1 VPRRSSR
8 AGAAILGY
16 CLLLTARGVA
26 QAPDLAPQP
35 PAAAPVTPPTAAPAP
50 APPPPPASPP
60 ADRRPA
66 PAPEGPPPSPPPA
79 DQTGGPSRPDPSAG
93 SPSAPEGPFDA
104 VRYELEGIEIVG
116 NTKTRRRVVEH
127 YVPFRQGDVL
137 DVDDPALELTRYR
150 LLGSGFFRDVQLSL
164 RKGSAR
170 GRVILVIEV
179 TERNTL
185 VVTDLAMGLSA
196 DADTDGRRRPLA
208 AFAGVAG
215 AERNLAGT
223 GITLGSA
230 LAISQGATTEK
241 AIDQFALRVR
251 FFDPAFLGSRWSL
264 SGELLYNDAL
274 DFFGNTAVRVDDSR
288 PTSASYATVEY
299 TRSGGQIG
307 VGHPTS
313 LSTRFWLNYRLETI
327 GDVRLP
333 RAAAHEYGG
342 MIEPIEFDIL
352 PGRSVLSTLRASLEH
367 DTRDHPWLPTRGWL
381 ASAALEMSLA
391 PAGSDYPYERLD
403 LRARRWWALPRNHV
417 VSIDVFAGVIAGEAP
432 FFEQYYVGDL
442 TDFQP
447 GRLLGLNFDRRPAPN
462 FLRTAIEEVRY
473 AEYAFK
479 LNTEYRLPLFRG
491 QRSIYAID
499 FFGSFGAFVL
509 AGPREVNRPAPK
521 YEGLSRIPIDLTGNI
536 GFRLDTSLGGFS
548 FTFSNVLGFLPV
560 RSGEGQ

>member
-1 VPRRSSR
+1 LPW
-8 AGAAILGY
+8 
-16 CLLLTARGVA
+16 
-26 QAPDLAPQP
+26 
-35 PAAAPVTPPTAAPAP
+35 
-50 APPPPPASPP
+50 SPP
-60 ADRRPA
+60 ADRTLVSGRTEPPGVSA
-66 PAPEGPPPSPPPA
+66 AAEGSF
-79 DQTGGPSRPDPSAG
+79 
-93 SPSAPEGPFDA
+93 EA

-116 NTKTRRRVVEH
+116 NTKTRRGVVEH

-150 LLGSGFFRDVQLSL
+150 LLGSGFFRHVQLSL

-179 TERNTL
+179 AERNTL

-230 LAISQGATTEK
+230 LAISQGATTEE

-307 VGHPTS
+307 LGHPTS

-333 RAAAHEYGG
+333 RAAAHDYGG

-381 ASAALEMSLA
+381 ASAALELSLA

-417 VSIDVFAGVIAGEAP
+417 VGIDLFAGAIAGDAP

-479 LNTEYRLPLFRG
+479 INAEYRLPLYRG

-521 YEGLSRIPIDLTGNI
+521 YEGWSRIPIDLTGNI
-536 GFRLDTSLGGFS
+536 GFRLDTSMGGFS

>member
-1 VPRRSSR
+1 VLVGQSPGRPV
-8 AGAAILGY
+8 GA
-16 CLLLTARGVA
+16 V
-26 QAPDLAPQP
+26 D
-35 PAAAPVTPPTAAPAP
+35 
-50 APPPPPASPP
+50 S
-60 ADRRPA
+60 
-66 PAPEGPPPSPPPA
+66 
-79 DQTGGPSRPDPSAG
+79 DPSQQG
-93 SPSAPEGPFDA
+93 EGTPEA
-104 VRYELEGIEIVG
+104 VRYLLEGVAIVG
-116 NTKTRRRVVEH
+116 NTKTRRGVVEN
-127 YVPFRQGDVL
+127 YVPFHRGDVL

-150 LLGSGFFRDVQLSL
+150 LLGTGFFRDVQLSL

-170 GRVILVIEV
+170 GRVILVVEV

-208 AFAGVAG
+208 AFAGIAG

-251 FFDPAFLGSRWSL
+251 FFDPAFLGSRWAL
-264 SGELLYNDAL
+264 SGELLYNNAL
-274 DFFGNTAVRVDDSR
+274 DFFGNTAVLVDDSR
-288 PTSASYATVEY
+288 PTSASYAVVEY

-313 LSTRFWLNYRLETI
+313 LSTRLWLSYRLETI

-333 RAAAHEYGG
+333 RAASHEYGG
-342 MIEPIEFDIL
+342 MREPIDFKIL

-381 ASAALEMSLA
+381 ASAAAELSLA
-391 PAGSDYPYERLD
+391 PVGSDYPYQRVD
-403 LRARRWWALPRNHV
+403 LRARHWWSLPNHHV
-417 VSIDVFAGVIAGEAP
+417 VGLDLFAGAIAGDAP

-473 AEYAFK
+473 AEYALK
-479 LNTEYRLPLFRG
+479 VNTEYRIPVFRG
-491 QRSIYAID
+491 QRSIFAID

-509 AGPREVNRPAPK
+509 AGPREVFNPAPK
-521 YEGLSRIPIDLTGNI
+521 YQGLARIPMDLTANL
-536 GFRLDTSLGGFS
+536 GFRLDTSMGGFT

-560 RSGEGQ
+560 RQGEGQ

>member
-1 VPRRSSR
+1 MRSHPRVSLVNVGPVPPIALPRRSSR
-8 AGAAILGY
+8 AGSVILGVW
-16 CLLLTARGVA
+16 LLLTSRALVA
-26 QAPDLAPQP
+26 QTPDLAP
-35 PAAAPVTPPTAAPAP
+35 AAPVVAPPP
-50 APPPPPASPP
+50 APPAPTPPPVSPQP
-60 ADRRPA
+60 ADRA
-66 PAPEGPPPSPPPA
+66 PPPQLLESASLALSAP
-79 DQTGGPSRPDPSAG
+79 DGPS
-93 SPSAPEGPFDA
+93 EA

-127 YVPFRQGDVL
+127 YVPFRQGDIL
-137 DVDDPALELTRYR
+137 DVDNPALELTRYR

-230 LAISQGATTEK
+230 LAISQGATTDE
-241 AIDQFALRVR
+241 AIDQLALRVR
-251 FFDPAFLGSRWSL
+251 FFDPAFVGSRWSL

-307 VGHPTS
+307 LGHPTS
-313 LSTRFWLNYRLETI
+313 LSTRFWLTYRLETI

-333 RAAAHEYGG
+333 RAAAHDYGG

-403 LRARRWWALPRNHV
+403 LRARRWWSLPKNHV
-417 VSIDVFAGVIAGEAP
+417 VGIDLFAGVIAGDAP

-473 AEYAFK
+473 AEYAFQ
-479 LNTEYRLPLFRG
+479 LNTEYRLPLYRG
-491 QRSIYAID
+491 RRSIYAID
-499 FFGSFGAFVL
+499 FFGSLGAFVL

-521 YEGLSRIPIDLTGNI
+521 YQGASRVPIDLTGNL
-536 GFRLDTSLGGFS
+536 GFRLDTSMGGFS

>member
-1 VPRRSSR
+1 MGRVASTLPPPV
-8 AGAAILGY
+8 G
-16 CLLLTARGVA
+16 GVA
-26 QAPDLAPQP
+26 ALALTLIFAPELAQAADPHSGLVDRPEV
-35 PAAAPVTPPTAAPAP
+35 AAPVA
-50 APPPPPASPP
+50 
-60 ADRRPA
+60 R
-66 PAPEGPPPSPPPA
+66 PPSEPVVFS
-79 DQTGGPSRPDPSAG
+79 DG
-93 SPSAPEGPFDA
+93 SDS
-104 VRYELEGIEIVG
+104 VRYLLEGVQIRG
-116 NTKTRRRVVEH
+116 NTKTRRRVIEH
-127 YVPFRQGDVL
+127 YVPFRPGDVL

-150 LLGSGFFRDVQLSL
+150 LLGTGFFRSVQLSL

-170 GRVILVIEV
+170 GQVILVIEV
-179 TERNTL
+179 SERNTL

-208 AFAGVAG
+208 AFAGIAG

-230 LAISQGATTEK
+230 LALSQGATTDE
-241 AIDQFALRVR
+241 AIDQWALRVR
-251 FFDPAFLGSRWSL
+251 YFDPAFLGSRWAL
-264 SGELLYNDAL
+264 AGELLYNDAL
-274 DFFGNTAVRVDDSR
+274 DFFGNTAVQVDDTR
-288 PTSASYATVEY
+288 PAGAYAVVEY

-307 VGHPTS
+307 LGYPIS
-313 LSTRFWLNYRLETI
+313 LSTRLWLNYRLESI

-342 MIEPIEFDIL
+342 VLEPIAFDIL

-381 ASAALEMSLA
+381 TSAALEMSPS
-391 PAGSDYPYERLD
+391 PAGSDYAYGRLD
-403 LRARRWWALPRNHV
+403 LKARGWWGLAHGHV
-417 VSIDVFAGVIAGEAP
+417 IGLELFAGAIAGDAP

-479 LNTEYRLPLFRG
+479 INGEYRIPVFRG
-491 QRSIYAID
+491 RRSVYAID
-499 FFGSFGAFVL
+499 FFGSFGAFAL
-509 AGPREVNRPAPK
+509 AGPREITRPAPK
-521 YEGLSRIPIDLTGNI
+521 YSGLERIPVDLTANL
-536 GFRLDTSLGGFS
+536 GFRVDTNLGGFT

-560 RSGEGQ
+560 RQGEGQ

>member
-1 VPRRSSR
+1 L
-8 AGAAILGY
+8 AGAIE
-16 CLLLTARGVA
+16 
-26 QAPDLAPQP
+26 
-35 PAAAPVTPPTAAPAP
+35 
-50 APPPPPASPP
+50 
-60 ADRRPA
+60 
-66 PAPEGPPPSPPPA
+66 PAPE
-79 DQTGGPSRPDPSAG
+79 
-93 SPSAPEGPFDA
+93 A
-104 VRYELEGIEIVG
+104 VRYLLEGIDVVG
-116 NTKTRRRVVEH
+116 NTKTRRSVVEH
-127 YVPFRQGDVL
+127 YVPFHRGDVL

-150 LLGSGFFRDVQLSL
+150 LLGTGFFRDVQLSL

-230 LAISQGATTEK
+230 VAISQGATTEQ

-251 FFDPAFLGSRWSL
+251 FFDPAFLGSRWAL

-274 DFFGNTAVRVDDSR
+274 DFFGNTNVVVDDSR

-299 TRSGGQIG
+299 TRSGGSIG
-307 VGHPTS
+307 LGYPTS
-313 LSTRFWLNYRLETI
+313 LSTHLWLTYRLETI

-333 RAAAHEYGG
+333 RAAAHDYGG
-342 MIEPIEFDIL
+342 MREPIEFDIL

-381 ASAALEMSLA
+381 TSAALEMSLA

-403 LRARRWWALPRNHV
+403 LRARHWWSLPKNHV
-417 VSIDVFAGVIAGEAP
+417 VGLDLFAGVIAGNAP

-473 AEYAFK
+473 AEYALK
-479 LNTEYRLPLFRG
+479 INAEYRIPVFRG
-491 QRSIYAID
+491 QRSIFQID
-499 FFGSFGAFVL
+499 FFTSFGAFAL
-509 AGPREVNRPAPK
+509 AGPREVWRPALK
-521 YEGLSRIPIDLTGNI
+521 YDGLARIPMDLTANL

-560 RSGEGQ
+560 RRGEGQ

>member
-1 VPRRSSR
+1 VRWRRPRTRALTLGIALALLARIVPAQTPAGTGAVEATPPPLPDAPPAPAAAPAAAPPRPVAPSVSVPPPAPAER
-8 AGAAILGY
+8 AGAA
-16 CLLLTARGVA
+16 A
-26 QAPDLAPQP
+26 
-35 PAAAPVTPPTAAPAP
+35 PTAEPL
-50 APPPPPASPP
+50 
-60 ADRRPA
+60 
-66 PAPEGPPPSPPPA
+66 
-79 DQTGGPSRPDPSAG
+79 GPSTSGDG
-93 SPSAPEGPFDA
+93 GVEA
-104 VRYELEGIEIVG
+104 VRYLLEGIEVVG

-127 YVPFRQGDVL
+127 YVPFRAGDVL

-170 GRVILVIEV
+170 GRVILVVEV

-230 LAISQGATTEK
+230 LAISQGATSEK

-264 SGELLYNDAL
+264 AGELLYNDAL

-288 PTSASYATVEY
+288 PTTASYAVVEY

-307 VGHPTS
+307 LGHPTS
-313 LSTRFWLNYRLETI
+313 LSTRLWLTYRLETI

-342 MIEPIEFDIL
+342 VLEPIEFDIL
-352 PGRSVLSTLRASLEH
+352 PGRSVLSTLRASIEH

-403 LRARRWWALPRNHV
+403 LRARRWWSLAHGHV
-417 VSIDVFAGVIAGEAP
+417 IGLDLFGGAIAGDAP
-432 FFEQYYVGDL
+432 FFEQFYVGDL

-473 AEYAFK
+473 AEYALK
-479 LNTEYRLPLFRG
+479 INAEYRIPLFRG
-491 QRSIYAID
+491 RRSIFAID
-499 FFGSFGAFVL
+499 FFGSFGAFAL
-509 AGPREVNRPAPK
+509 AGPREVTRPAPK
-521 YEGLSRIPIDLTGNI
+521 YDGLRRIPMDLTANV
-536 GFRLDTSLGGFS
+536 GFRLDTSFGGFS
-548 FTFSNVLGFLPV
+548 FSFSNVLGFLPV
-560 RSGEGQ
+560 RQGEGQ